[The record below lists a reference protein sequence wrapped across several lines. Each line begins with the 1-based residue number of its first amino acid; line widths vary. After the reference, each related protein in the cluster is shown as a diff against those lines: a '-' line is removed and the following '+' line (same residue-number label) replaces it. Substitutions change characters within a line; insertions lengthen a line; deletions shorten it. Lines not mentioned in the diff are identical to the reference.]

1 MGVLTVE
8 LRLTLYKVILD
19 LVLYAF
25 LSPTK
30 INNNN
35 NKKTVLNPLLMHHRT
50 HAKASVKMPSHF
62 FLASVTTV

>member
-30 INNNN
+30 INNNK
-35 NKKTVLNPLLMHHRT
+35 KKTVLNPLLMHHRT